1 MVTLRHPVH
10 VGPRD
15 GSRFQPVIAV
25 VDTAATYAVMPSPLL
40 SMLGISPE
48 WTSEFEMA
56 DGSREEHSLAEIRLR
71 INDQERTT
79 ICIFGKADCQPILGA
94 YTLQGFGLTLDPDTS
109 TLVPAR
115 LFLAL

>member
-71 INDQERTT
+71 INDVERTT
-79 ICIFGKADCQPILGA
+79 ICIFGNPDSQPMLGS
-94 YTLQGFGLTLDPDTS
+94 YTLQGFGLAVDPAS
-109 TLVPAR
+109 NALVSAR
-115 LFLAL
+115 LFLT

>member
-56 DGSREEHSLAEIRLR
+56 NGNREEHSLAEIRLR
-71 INDQERTT
+71 INDEERAT
-79 ICIFGKADCQPILGA
+79 ICIFGKPDSQPLLGS
-94 YTLQGFGLTLDPDTS
+94 YTLHGFGLAVDPATGA
-109 TLVPAR
+109 LVPAR
-115 LFLAL
+115 LFLT

>member
-48 WTSEFEMA
+48 WTSEFEIA
-56 DGSREEHSLAEIRLR
+56 DGSLEEHSLAEIRLR
-71 INDQERTT
+71 INDEERTT
-79 ICIFGKADCQPILGA
+79 ICIFGKPDSQPLLGS
-94 YTLQGFGLTLDPDTS
+94 YTLQSFGLAVDAATGA
-109 TLVPAR
+109 LVPAR
-115 LFLAL
+115 LVMG